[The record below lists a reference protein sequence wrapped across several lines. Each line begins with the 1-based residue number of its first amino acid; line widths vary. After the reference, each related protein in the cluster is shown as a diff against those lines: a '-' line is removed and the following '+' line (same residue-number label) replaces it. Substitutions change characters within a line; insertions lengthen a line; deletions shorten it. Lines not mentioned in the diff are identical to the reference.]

1 MERERHIKDLKKI
14 ASLSKNKKNV
24 KTQKQRN
31 LLGKNVIT
39 AIKGI
44 GCRPD
49 KVFYE
54 PSTNFS
60 VNGSLSNKIGIRKI
74 GKGEMG
80 EVFLGC
86 IDKECKKP
94 VAIKVADGWNRFEY
108 KIGKRVEKLSG
119 MRMYAYQECIN
130 EKKNKKY
137 SIIYT
142 EYANSGTLSNFIKNN
157 INILRPIHLR
167 TIVTHV
173 LFNLYRIHKKYPSFR
188 HHDLHTENV
197 LISTN
202 VKSTGIRR
210 FKVDDTVL
218 KVHDIGIEA
227 SLNDFGYSSIK
238 GIPNP
243 DIDAGEYKS
252 KHGIYRESHYMYDVH
267 FFLNSLRQYLR
278 GERILSGGETI
289 EFINRVLP
297 PEYMGRDTQKVRDF
311 RLRVS
316 PTGHNRLPTF
326 SQIFKDRYF
335 SPYKEKTPELSK
347 VLDIIGRAAPMKPK
361 SIIVKHGG
369 NPAPPKVS
377 IYKKGYVKIGT
388 RKCDSYKKGELVKI
402 ANILNVPTKNKTIS
416 KICQDLKLK
425 YVK

>member
-1 MERERHIKDLKKI
+1 M
-14 ASLSKNKKNV
+14 
-24 KTQKQRN
+24 
-31 LLGKNVIT
+31 
-39 AIKGI
+39 
-44 GCRPD
+44 
-49 KVFYE
+49 
-54 PSTNFS
+54 
-60 VNGSLSNKIGIRKI
+60 
-74 GKGEMG
+74 
-80 EVFLGC
+80 
-86 IDKECKKP
+86 
-94 VAIKVADGWNRFEY
+94 
-108 KIGKRVEKLSG
+108 
-119 MRMYAYQECIN
+119 
-130 EKKNKKY
+130 
-137 SIIYT
+137 
-142 EYANSGTLSNFIKNN
+142 
-157 INILRPIHLR
+157 
-167 TIVTHV
+167 
-173 LFNLYRIHKKYPSFR
+173 
-188 HHDLHTENV
+188 
-197 LISTN
+197 ISTN

-377 IYKKGYVKIGT
+377 ISKKGYVKIGT

>member
-1 MERERHIKDLKKI
+1 MERERHIEDLKKI

-44 GCRPD
+44 GCRPHE
-49 KVFYE
+49 VFYK

-60 VNGSLSNKIGIRKI
+60 VNGSLSNKRGLRKI

-94 VAIKVADGWNRFEY
+94 VAIKVSDGSNRYEY
-108 KIGKRVEKLSG
+108 KIGKRIEKLSG
-119 MRMYAYQECIN
+119 MRMYAYQECVN
-130 EKKNKKY
+130 EKKKKY

-142 EYANSGTLSNFIKNN
+142 EYANSGTLSSFIKNN
-157 INILRPIHLR
+157 INTLRPIHLR

-210 FKVDDTVL
+210 FKVDDIVL

-227 SLNDFGYSSIK
+227 SLNDFGFSAIN

-243 DIDAGEYKS
+243 EIDSGDYKR

-267 FFLNSLRQYLR
+267 YFLNSLRHFLK
-278 GERILSGGETI
+278 GEKILSGQETI
-289 EFINRVLP
+289 QFIERVLP
-297 PEYMGRDTQKVRDF
+297 SDYLGMVTYKVSDF
-311 RLRVS
+311 RLRMS
-316 PTGHNRLPTF
+316 PIGHEKLPTF
-326 SQIFKDRYF
+326 NRIFKDRYF
-335 SPYKEKTPELSK
+335 SPYREKTQELSK

-369 NPAPPKVS
+369 NPTPPKVS
-377 IYKKGYVKIGT
+377 VSKKGYVKIGT
-388 RKCDSYKKGELVKI
+388 RKCDSYKKDELVKI

-416 KICQDLKLK
+416 KICHGLKLK
-425 YVK
+425 YIK